1 MGEDKNINELDAFSK
16 KYIKEIKIETPS
28 IDFTANLM
36 DTLLQKENSEIYKA
50 TVLISKKVWFVLIG
64 FLVVSILYV
73 SRGTSL
79 TWIKMPKVNLDFFSR
94 IQIPNLFEGIT
105 ISNTMLSAC
114 FFFTIMFFGQVY
126 LLKSHFTKNLNV

>member
-1 MGEDKNINELDAFSK
+1 MEEDKNINELDAFSK

-50 TVLISKKVWFVLIG
+50 TALISKKVWFVLVG
-64 FLVVSILYV
+64 VLGVCILYV

-79 TWIKMPKVNLDFFSR
+79 TWMKMPKVNLDFFSR
-94 IQIPNLFEGIT
+94 VQIPNLFEGIT
-105 ISNTMLSAC
+105 VSNTMLFAC
-114 FFFTIMFFGQVY
+114 FFFTLMFFGQIY
-126 LLKSHFTKNLNV
+126 LLKNHFTKNLNV

>member
-50 TVLISKKVWFVLIG
+50 TALISKKVWFVLVG
-64 FLVVSILYV
+64 VLGVCILYV

-79 TWIKMPKVNLDFFSR
+79 TWMKMPKVNLDFFSR
-94 IQIPNLFEGIT
+94 VQIPNLFEGIT
-105 ISNTMLSAC
+105 VSNTMLFAC
-114 FFFTIMFFGQVY
+114 FFFTLMFFGQIY
-126 LLKSHFTKNLNV
+126 LLKNHFTKNLNV

>member
-1 MGEDKNINELDAFSK
+1 MGEDKNINELDVFSK

-50 TVLISKKVWFVLIG
+50 TALISKKVWFVLVG
-64 FLVVSILYV
+64 VLGVCILYV

-79 TWIKMPKVNLDFFSR
+79 TWMKMPKVNLDFFSR
-94 IQIPNLFEGIT
+94 VQIPNLFEGIT
-105 ISNTMLSAC
+105 VSNTMLFAC
-114 FFFTIMFFGQVY
+114 FFFTLMFFGQIY
-126 LLKSHFTKNLNV
+126 LLKNHFTKNLNV

>member
-50 TVLISKKVWFVLIG
+50 TALISKKVWFVLVG
-64 FLVVSILYV
+64 VLGVCILYV

-105 ISNTMLSAC
+105 VSNTMLSAC

-126 LLKSHFTKNLNV
+126 LLKNHFTKNLNV

>member
-50 TVLISKKVWFVLIG
+50 TALISKKVWFVLVG
-64 FLVVSILYV
+64 VLGVCILYV

-79 TWIKMPKVNLDFFSR
+79 TWMKMPKVNLDFFSR

-105 ISNTMLSAC
+105 VSNTMLFAC
-114 FFFTIMFFGQVY
+114 FFFTLMFFGQIY
-126 LLKSHFTKNLNV
+126 LLKNHFTKNLNV